1 MPEPAP
7 NARMPERAPPMSRWL
22 RDLGRNLW
30 SGARLVFGQPVT
42 KLQFRIGVPQ
52 LLVLFVLSAWLDLA
66 VDTVR
71 REPDAKFV
79 LTGLIAEGFYGGLL
93 MLFAALLALIF
104 RQPSFA
110 LALPVIVLSSE
121 WPLLLARM
129 LSELAFGGSAESL
142 GAVLRAEQLILLW
155 SVFWL
160 WRSAAVSLSPKYPHY
175 VLRSLGAAILLS
187 TPLWFAPAL
196 LPEMQW
202 WERPPQ
208 ESPRDA
214 RFPSPASEK
223 VLSAQQELF
232 DKALDDL
239 ADERRAVTDL
249 YFVGFAPYAGE
260 DVFRKDMELARDLFD
275 QRFDTAGRSIVL
287 INNPRTVLEQPMAT
301 VTNLRATLKE
311 IGATIDRDD
320 DVVMVY
326 LESHGA
332 RNHELA
338 VAFPP
343 LELDQLTPETLRVML
358 DEAAIKWRIIVVSA
372 CYSGGYIES
381 LKDDFTLILT
391 ASATDRTSF
400 GCGTESNAT
409 YIADALFQHAFRFE
423 DSFVKAF
430 AQARER
436 IAQHEQEQKVSP
448 PSDPQIYVGY
458 EMAAKLPKLEAT
470 LRARRAGGTI

>member
-1 MPEPAP
+1 
-7 NARMPERAPPMSRWL
+7 MPERAPPMSVWL

-30 SGARLVFGQPVT
+30 SGALLVFAQPVS
-42 KLQFRIGVPQ
+42 KLRFRIGVPQ
-52 LLVLFVLSAWLDLA
+52 LLVLFVVSAWLDLA
-66 VDTVR
+66 VDTMQ
-71 REPDAKFV
+71 REPGAAFK
-79 LTGLIAEGFYGGLL
+79 LTGLVSEGFYGALL
-93 MLFAALLALIF
+93 MLFAALLAMIF

-110 LALPVIVLSSE
+110 LALPVVLLSSE
-121 WPLLLARM
+121 WPLQLARM
-129 LSELAFGGSAESL
+129 ISGAALGGGAEWF
-142 GAVLRAEQLILLW
+142 GAVLRAEQVILLW
-155 SVFWL
+155 SFFLL
-160 WRSAAVSLSPKYPHY
+160 WRSAAVSLEPKRPHY
-175 VLRSLGAAILLS
+175 VLRSVGAAILLS
-187 TPLWFAPAL
+187 TPLWFASAL
-196 LPEMQW
+196 LPDMGW
-202 WERPPQ
+202 WEAPAQ
-208 ESPRDA
+208 EPARDA
-214 RFPSPASEK
+214 RFPSPASEA

-232 DKALDDL
+232 DQALDDL
-239 ADERRAVTDL
+239 ADERQGVTDL

-275 QRFDTAGRSIVL
+275 KRFDTEGRSIVL
-287 INNPRTVLEQPMAT
+287 INNPRTVLQQPMAT

-326 LESHGA
+326 LESHGG
-332 RNHELA
+332 RDHRLA
-338 VAFPP
+338 VDFPP
-343 LELDQLTPETLRVML
+343 LELEQLTPATLRTLL

-372 CYSGGYIES
+372 CYSGGYIEP

-409 YIADALFQHAFRFE
+409 YFADALFQHALRFE

-436 IAQHEQEQKVSP
+436 IAEHEREQKVSP
-448 PSDPQIYVGY
+448 PSDPQIYVGD

>member
-1 MPEPAP
+1 
-7 NARMPERAPPMSRWL
+7 MSPWL

-30 SGARLVFGQPVT
+30 SGALLVCAQPVS
-42 KLQFRIGVPQ
+42 KLRFRIGVPQ
-52 LLVLFVLSAWLDLA
+52 LVVLFVVSAWLDLA

-71 REPDAKFV
+71 REHGATFM
-79 LTGLIAEGFYGGLL
+79 LTGLVSEGFYGALL
-93 MLFAALLALIF
+93 MLFAALLAMIF

-110 LALPVIVLSSE
+110 LALPVILLSSE
-121 WPLLLARM
+121 WPLQLARM
-129 LSELAFGGSAESL
+129 ISGAALGGGAESF
-142 GAVLRAEQLILLW
+142 GAAVRAEQVILLW
-155 SVFWL
+155 SFFWL
-160 WRSAAVSLSPKYPHY
+160 WRSAAVSLEPKYPHY
-175 VLRSLGAAILLS
+175 ALRSIGAAILLS
-187 TPLWFAPAL
+187 TPIWFAPAL
-196 LPEMQW
+196 LPEMAW
-202 WERPPQ
+202 WEAPAQ
-208 ESPRDA
+208 EPARDA
-214 RFPSPASEK
+214 RFPSPASEA

-232 DKALDDL
+232 DQALDDL
-239 ADERRAVTDL
+239 ADERPGVTDL

-275 QRFDTAGRSIVL
+275 QRFDTEGRSILL
-287 INNPRTVLEQPMAT
+287 INNPRTVLQQPMAT

-326 LESHGA
+326 LESHGG
-332 RNHELA
+332 RDHRLA
-338 VAFPP
+338 VDFPP
-343 LELDQLTPETLRVML
+343 LQLDQLTPETLRALL

-372 CYSGGYIES
+372 CYSGSYIEP

-391 ASATDRTSF
+391 ASAANRTSF
-400 GCGTESNAT
+400 GCGVESNAT
-409 YIADALFQHAFRFE
+409 YFADALFQHALRFE

-436 IAQHEQEQKVSP
+436 IAEHEREQKVSL
-448 PSDPQIYVGY
+448 PSDPQIYVGD

>member
-1 MPEPAP
+1 
-7 NARMPERAPPMSRWL
+7 MPERAPPMSLWL

-30 SGARLVFGQPVT
+30 SGALLVFAQPVS
-42 KLQFRIGVPQ
+42 KLRFRIGVPQ
-52 LLVLFVLSAWLDLA
+52 LLVLFVVSAWLDLA
-66 VDTVR
+66 VDTMQ
-71 REPDAKFV
+71 REPGATFT
-79 LTGLIAEGFYGGLL
+79 LTGLVSEGFYGALL
-93 MLFAALLALIF
+93 MLFAALLAMIF

-110 LALPVIVLSSE
+110 LALPVILLSSQ
-121 WPLLLARM
+121 WPLQLARM
-129 LSELAFGGSAESL
+129 ISGAALGGGAESF
-142 GAVLRAEQLILLW
+142 GVALRAEQVILLW
-155 SVFWL
+155 SFFWL
-160 WRSAAVSLSPKYPHY
+160 WRSAAVSLEPKHPHY
-175 VLRSLGAAILLS
+175 VLRSVGAAILLS

-196 LPEMQW
+196 LPGMTW
-202 WERPPQ
+202 WDAPAQ
-208 ESPRDA
+208 EPARDA
-214 RFPSPASEK
+214 RFPSPASEA

-232 DKALDDL
+232 NQVLDDL
-239 ADERRAVTDL
+239 ADERQGVTDL

-275 QRFDTAGRSIVL
+275 QRFDTDGRSILL
-287 INNPRTVLEQPMAT
+287 INNPRTVLQQPMAT

-326 LESHGA
+326 LESHGG
-332 RNHELA
+332 RDHRLA
-338 VAFPP
+338 VDFPP
-343 LELDQLTPETLRVML
+343 LELEQLTPEMLRGLL

-372 CYSGGYIES
+372 CYSGGYIEP

-409 YIADALFQHAFRFE
+409 YFADALFQHALRFE

-448 PSDPQIYVGY
+448 PSDPQIYVGD

>member
-1 MPEPAP
+1 
-7 NARMPERAPPMSRWL
+7 MSLWL

-30 SGARLVFGQPVT
+30 SGALLVFAQPVS
-42 KLQFRIGVPQ
+42 KLRFRIGVPQ
-52 LLVLFVLSAWLDLA
+52 LLVLFVVSAWLDLA
-66 VDTVR
+66 VDTIQ
-71 REPDAKFV
+71 REPGAMFM
-79 LTGLIAEGFYGGLL
+79 LTGLVSEGFYGALL
-93 MLFAALLALIF
+93 MLFAALLAMIF

-110 LALPVIVLSSE
+110 LALPVILLSSQ
-121 WPLLLARM
+121 WPLQLARM
-129 LSELAFGGSAESL
+129 ISGAALGGGAESF
-142 GAVLRAEQLILLW
+142 GVALRAEQVILLW
-155 SVFWL
+155 SFFWL
-160 WRSAAVSLSPKYPHY
+160 WRSAAVSLEPKHPHY
-175 VLRSLGAAILLS
+175 VLRSVGEAILLS

-196 LPEMQW
+196 LPGMTW
-202 WERPPQ
+202 WDAPAQ
-208 ESPRDA
+208 EPARDA
-214 RFPSPASEK
+214 RFPSPASEA

-232 DKALDDL
+232 NQVLDDL
-239 ADERRAVTDL
+239 ADERQGVTDL

-275 QRFDTAGRSIVL
+275 QRFDTDGRSILL
-287 INNPRTVLEQPMAT
+287 INNPRTVLQQPMAT

-326 LESHGA
+326 LESHGG
-332 RNHELA
+332 RDHRLA
-338 VAFPP
+338 VDFPP
-343 LELDQLTPETLRVML
+343 LELEQLTPEMLRGLL

-372 CYSGGYIES
+372 CYSGGYIEP

-409 YIADALFQHAFRFE
+409 YFADALFQHALRFE

-436 IAQHEQEQKVSP
+436 ITQHEQEQKVSP
-448 PSDPQIYVGY
+448 PSDPQIYVGD
-458 EMAAKLPKLEAT
+458 EMAAKLPKLEAM

>member
-1 MPEPAP
+1 
-7 NARMPERAPPMSRWL
+7 
-22 RDLGRNLW
+22 
-30 SGARLVFGQPVT
+30 
-42 KLQFRIGVPQ
+42 
-52 LLVLFVLSAWLDLA
+52 
-66 VDTVR
+66 
-71 REPDAKFV
+71 
-79 LTGLIAEGFYGGLL
+79 
-93 MLFAALLALIF
+93 
-104 RQPSFA
+104 
-110 LALPVIVLSSE
+110 
-121 WPLLLARM
+121 
-129 LSELAFGGSAESL
+129 LSELAFGGNAESL

-202 WERPPQ
+202 WEAPPK
-208 ESPRDA
+208 EARDA

-239 ADERRAVTDL
+239 ADERRGVTDL
-249 YFVGFAPYAGE
+249 YYVGFAPYAAE
-260 DVFRKDMELARDLFD
+260 DVFRKDMELARELFD

-326 LESHGA
+326 LESHGG
-332 RNHELA
+332 RKHDLA

-372 CYSGGYIES
+372 CYSGGYVEP

-409 YIADALFQHAFRFE
+409 YFADALFQHALRFE

-448 PSDPQIYVGY
+448 PSDPQIYVGD

>member
-1 MPEPAP
+1 
-7 NARMPERAPPMSRWL
+7 MSRWL
-22 RDLGRNLW
+22 RDLGQNLW
-30 SGARLVFGQPVT
+30 NGAKLVFGQPVT

-66 VDTVR
+66 VDTLR
-71 REPDAKFV
+71 REPGAKFV
-79 LTGLIAEGFYGGLL
+79 LMGLIGDGGLL
-93 MLFAALLALIF
+93 MLFAVLLALIF
-104 RQPSFA
+104 RQPSYA
-110 LALPVIVLSSE
+110 LALPVIVLASE

-175 VLRSLGAAILLS
+175 VLRSVGAAILLS

-196 LPEMQW
+196 LPEMAW
-202 WERPPQ
+202 WEAPPK
-208 ESPRDA
+208 EARDA

-239 ADERRAVTDL
+239 ADERRGVTDL
-249 YFVGFAPYAGE
+249 YYVGFAPYAGE
-260 DVFRKDMELARDLFD
+260 DVFRKDMELARELFD

-287 INNPRTVLEQPMAT
+287 INNPRTVLEHPMAT

-343 LELDQLTPETLRVML
+343 LELDQLTPVTLRVML

-372 CYSGGYIES
+372 CYSGGYIEP

-409 YIADALFQHAFRFE
+409 YFADALFQHALRFE

-436 IAQHEQEQKVSP
+436 IAQHEKEQKVSP
-448 PSDPQIYVGY
+448 PSDPQIYVGD

-470 LRARRAGGTI
+470 LRARRVGGTI

>member
-1 MPEPAP
+1 
-7 NARMPERAPPMSRWL
+7 MSLWL

-30 SGARLVFGQPVT
+30 SGALLVLGQPVG
-42 KLQFRIGVPQ
+42 KLRFRIGVPQ
-52 LLVLFVLSAWLDLA
+52 LLILFVLSAWLDLA

-71 REPDAKFV
+71 REPGATFV
-79 LTGLIAEGFYGGLL
+79 LSGLVGEGFYGALL
-93 MLFAALLALIF
+93 MLFAALLAMVL

-110 LALPVIVLSSE
+110 LALPVILLSSE
-121 WPLLLARM
+121 WPLQLARM
-129 LSELAFGGSAESL
+129 FSAAAFDGGAESL
-142 GAVLRAEQLILLW
+142 GPALRAEQLILLW
-155 SVFWL
+155 TLFWL
-160 WRSAAVSLSPKYPHY
+160 WRSAAVSLAPKYPHY
-175 VLRSLGAAILLS
+175 LLRSMGAAILLA

-196 LPEMQW
+196 LPEMGW
-202 WERPPQ
+202 WEAPQ
-208 ESPRDA
+208 EQARDA
-214 RFPSPASEK
+214 RFPSPASETA
-223 VLSAQQELF
+223 LSAQQKLF

-239 ADERRAVTDL
+239 QDERRGITDL

-275 QRFDTAGRSIVL
+275 ERYDTEGRSIVL

-326 LESHGA
+326 LESHGG
-332 RNHELA
+332 RDQHLA
-338 VAFPP
+338 ANFPP
-343 LELDQLTPETLRVML
+343 LELDQLTPETLRASL

-372 CYSGGYIES
+372 CYSGGYINP

-400 GCGTESNAT
+400 GCGTDSNAT
-409 YIADALFQHAFRFE
+409 YFSDALFQHALRFE

-430 AQARER
+430 ALARER
-436 IAQHEQEQKVSP
+436 IVAHEEEQKVSP
-448 PSDPQIYVGY
+448 PSDPQIFIGD
-458 EMAAKLPKLEAT
+458 EMAVKLPKLEAA

>member
-1 MPEPAP
+1 
-7 NARMPERAPPMSRWL
+7 MSLWL

-30 SGARLVFGQPVT
+30 SGALLVFGQPVS
-42 KLQFRIGVPQ
+42 KLRFRIGVPQ
-52 LLVLFVLSAWLDLA
+52 LLILFVVSACLDLA
-66 VDTVR
+66 IDTAR
-71 REPDAKFV
+71 REPGATFM
-79 LTGLIAEGFYGGLL
+79 LTGLVSEGFYGALL
-93 MLFAALLALIF
+93 MLFAALLAMIF

-110 LALPVIVLSSE
+110 LALPVILLSSE
-121 WPLLLARM
+121 WPLQLAR
-129 LSELAFGGSAESL
+129 LVSGAALGGGAESF
-142 GAVLRAEQLILLW
+142 GAALRAEQLILLW
-155 SVFWL
+155 SLFWL
-160 WRSAAVSLSPKYPHY
+160 WRSAAVSLAPKYPHY
-175 VLRSLGAAILLS
+175 VLRSLAAAILLS

-196 LPEMQW
+196 LPEMAW
-202 WERPPQ
+202 WEAPAQ
-208 ESPRDA
+208 EPARDA
-214 RFPSPASEK
+214 RFPSPASEA

-232 DKALDDL
+232 DQALNDL
-239 ADERRAVTDL
+239 VDERPGVTDL

-275 QRFDTAGRSIVL
+275 QRFDTEGRSIVL
-287 INNPRTVLEQPMAT
+287 LNNPRTVLHQPMAT

-326 LESHGA
+326 LESHGG
-332 RNHELA
+332 RDHRLA
-338 VAFPP
+338 AEFPP
-343 LELDQLTPETLRVML
+343 LELDQLTPETLRAML

-372 CYSGGYIES
+372 CYSGGYIEP

-409 YIADALFQHAFRFE
+409 YFADALFQHALRFE

-436 IAQHEQEQKVSP
+436 IAEHEREQKVSP
-448 PSDPQIYVGY
+448 PSDPQIYVGD

-470 LRARRAGGTI
+470 LRARRASGTI